1 VGAVQKLATV
11 VIVGLVGLAV
21 MGENLSLNIAEKG
34 FPIAVYNRTTAVTD
48 RFAEG
53 RAKGKAI
60 VPCRT
65 LEAFVGALARPRKVQ
80 IMVKAGAPVD
90 AVLAELSEF
99 VDPDDIVIDGGGEKY
114 AAWTFNGQFPG
125 PVVRVTEGDT
135 INFTLTNPETNK
147 NPHAMDFHAAEIDFL
162 KNYRAVNAGESI
174 SFTFTAKK
182 PGVFFY
188 HCGAP
193 PMIQHVARGMF
204 GAIIVDPK
212 DAKVWPKADRE
223 YVLVQS
229 EFYKNPNDVQAMF
242 DRKYDGMLF
251 NGGIFKYHP
260 FVTGGGKLDAKPGER
275 VRIYFVNAG
284 PNEFS
289 SFHPIG
295 EIWDNVYESG
305 NPANNLK
312 GVQTYVVGP
321 GSAATFDVVVESA
334 GAYPL
339 VTHSLTGALRGA
351 IAVLLAGPDAK
362 PAPLMPMVPWELPA
376 K

>member
-1 VGAVQKLATV
+1 
-11 VIVGLVGLAV
+11 
-21 MGENLSLNIAEKG
+21 
-34 FPIAVYNRTTAVTD
+34 
-48 RFAEG
+48 
-53 RAKGKAI
+53 
-60 VPCRT
+60 
-65 LEAFVGALARPRKVQ
+65 
-80 IMVKAGAPVD
+80 
-90 AVLAELSEF
+90 
-99 VDPDDIVIDGGGEKY
+99 
-114 AAWTFNGQFPG
+114 
-125 PVVRVTEGDT
+125 
-135 INFTLTNPETNK
+135 
-147 NPHAMDFHAAEIDFL
+147 MDFHAAEIDFL

-174 SFTFTAKK
+174 SYTFVAKK
-182 PGVFFY
+182 PGIFFY

-212 DAKVWPKADRE
+212 NAKAWPKADRE

-229 EFYKNPNDVQAMF
+229 EFFKNPTDVQAMF
-242 DRKYDGMLF
+242 DRKYDNMLF

-305 NPANNLK
+305 NPGNKLT

-351 IAVLLAGPDAK
+351 IAVLLVGPDAK
-362 PAPLMPMVPWELPA
+362 PAPLMPMVPWVLPA